1 MATRKIAVVDVRLAT
16 PSESQLRTRFE
27 QWEAESLKNLE
38 EGARQ
43 IIQLVSALLGVMLGA
58 LALGDEKFAA
68 TLQKPL
74 VIFLAALVLLAWLG
88 ALLTAL
94 AVIIPSEF
102 RPRRASL
109 DDLHATHRA
118 LLQNKSQWLYWAVG
132 AFGAGV
138 VAFALLLFILLAT
151 R

>member
-1 MATRKIAVVDVRLAT
+1 MATPKVSVVDVRLAT
-16 PSESQLRTRFE
+16 PEENQLLARFA
-27 QWEAESLKNLE
+27 QWEAESLTNLE
-38 EGARQ
+38 SGARQ
-43 IIQLVSALLGVMLGA
+43 IIQLVSALFGVMLGT

-68 TLQKPL
+68 ALQAPL
-74 VIFLAALVLLAWLG
+74 VKWCAGLVLLAWLI

-94 AVIIPSEF
+94 AVVIPGEF

-109 DDLHATHRA
+109 DDMRITHST
-118 LLQNKSQWLYWAVG
+118 LLQNKSQQLYCAVV

-138 VAFALLLFILLAT
+138 VAFACLLFTLLLT